1 MTRLLLIRHAEPS
14 DDARGRCYGSLDV
27 GLSDR
32 GRAHAR
38 QLAEELAATTPHAVY
53 SSPRLRALETAA
65 LAFAVEPIPDD
76 RLREIDFGDF
86 EGLTYDEIERTHPE
100 LYRRW
105 MTTPTLVEFPGG
117 ESYAVVRRR
126 ALEALESILERH
138 PDEIAALVA
147 HGGVVRAILA
157 ECLAMPD
164 EAIFRLDQPYCAV
177 SVVDWFDGRP
187 LVRSVN
193 GKS

>member
-1 MTRLLLIRHAEPS
+1 VSRLLLIRHAEPAE
-14 DDARGRCYGSLDV
+14 DARGRCYGSLDV

-32 GRAHAR
+32 GREHAR
-38 QLAEELAATTPHAVY
+38 ELAPTLTDEPAAVY

-65 LAFAVEPIPDD
+65 LLFGREPIPDA

-86 EGLTYDEIERTHPE
+86 EGLTYEEIERSHPE
-100 LYRRW
+100 IYRRW
-105 MTTPTLVEFPGG
+105 METPTLVEFPGG

-126 ALEALESILERH
+126 ALEALESIRGRH
-138 PDEIAALVA
+138 AGETAAVVA

-164 EAIFRLDQPYCAV
+164 EAIFRLDQPYCSI
-177 SVVDWFDGRP
+177 SVVDWVDGTP

-193 GKS
+193 GRTS